1 MSSDKQTPH
10 SFWPSEAEQFGI
22 PKAVLIFDIRHWL
35 TQHKNNAQKVHQRDG
50 FVWMFNSATAF
61 SIRYPY
67 MSPSTIS
74 RHLNE
79 LEKDG
84 IIKSS
89 GNFNRA
95 GYDRT
100 KWYTIPSEFELIP
113 PQANDDNISQNEK
126 SNSQNDKSISQN
138 EKLNS
143 QNERPIPNTNSYT
156 EKNNNSNNAHEEIP
170 SPLTKAK
177 QSDQQSFR
185 QLQTSDTHLAMTET
199 WMPSETTI
207 ERIASLAIPI
217 EFINQQIPNFRVYWI
232 TENRPPKS
240 NTWDAAFLGNITR
253 NWAKH
258 QSQQGAN
265 TNAANQQQRATQQR
279 YQQPGQFSIDHD
291 DLSWFYEM
299 QSEQS
304 PFDAP
309 ASDGAGCESGELR
322 PLTDHNDFPEMARA
336 LPNSAGSEFGQKGLD
351 ANFGGAGRDE

>member
-1 MSSDKQTPH
+1 MSSDRQTPH

-74 RHLNE
+74 RHLKE
-79 LEKDG
+79 LEIDG

-89 GNFNRA
+89 GDFNRA

-100 KWYTIPSEFELIP
+100 KWYTIPSEFELNP
-113 PQANDDNISQNEK
+113 PQATSEAISQNEK

-143 QNERPIPNTNSYT
+143 QNERPIPNTNSDTYT
-156 EKNNNSNNAHEEIP
+156 DTEYNNSNNASEEIP
-170 SPLTKAK
+170 PVLARAK

-185 QLQTSDTHLAMTET
+185 QLQTSDTQFAMTDD

-207 ERIASLAIPI
+207 QRISSLAIPI
-217 EFINQQIPNFRVYWI
+217 EFIKQQITNFRVYWI

-240 NTWDAAFLGNITR
+240 NTWDAAFLGNVQR
-253 NWAKH
+253 NWNKH
-258 QSQQGAN
+258 QNQQGAN
-265 TNAANQQQRATQQR
+265 HAANQQQRSTQQR
-279 YQQPGQFSIDHD
+279 YQQPGQFTIDHND
-291 DLSWFYEM
+291 TSWAENW
-299 QSEQS
+299 SES
-304 PFDAP
+304 PFDSP
-309 ASDGAGCESGELR
+309 ADQSGHAGGELR
-322 PLTDHNDFPEMARA
+322 DIPNYDDFPQMAGA
-336 LPNSAGSEFGQKGLD
+336 LPVSGGSEFGETGLD
-351 ANFGGAGRDE
+351 ANTSGAWCDE

>member
-1 MSSDKQTPH
+1 MSLILMAQAMKMKVGNPLRKLVLIKLADNANDEGEC
-10 SFWPSEAEQFGI
+10 WPSHKHIADHCEISDRSVRTHIKALEEANFLTIINRVKDNKKQSNIYKLHFE
-22 PKAVLIFDIRHWL
+22 KAVLSTAGDSAL
-35 TQHKNNAQKVHQRDG
+35 TKISTAGDSVPTAGD
-50 FVWMFNSATAF
+50 SAL
-61 SIRYPY
+61 
-67 MSPSTIS
+67 STEGDS
-74 RHLNE
+74 YRTSHSFEPVNE
-79 LEKDG
+79 
-84 IIKSS
+84 
-89 GNFNRA
+89 
-95 GYDRT
+95 
-100 KWYTIPSEFELIP
+100 P
-113 PQANDDNISQNEK
+113 
-126 SNSQNDKSISQN
+126 
-138 EKLNS
+138 
-143 QNERPIPNTNSYT
+143 
-156 EKNNNSNNAHEEIP
+156 NNSNNAHEEIQC
-170 SPLTKAK
+170 PLTKAK
-177 QSDQQSFR
+177 QADQQSFR

-309 ASDGAGCESGELR
+309 ASDGAGCQSSELR
-322 PLTDHNDFPEMARA
+322 PVTDHNDFPEVARA
-336 LPNSAGSEFGQKGLD
+336 LPNATGSEFGQKGLD